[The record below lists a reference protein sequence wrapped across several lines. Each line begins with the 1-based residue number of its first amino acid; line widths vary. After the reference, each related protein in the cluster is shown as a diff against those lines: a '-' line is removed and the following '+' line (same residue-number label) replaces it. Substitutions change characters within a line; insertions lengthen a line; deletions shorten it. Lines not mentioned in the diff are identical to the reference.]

1 MGEEDQNNL
10 ACPVT
15 GADPLDKVCGGCGPR
30 SGHHPPIHPISTRSA
45 ANGHSPPYIQ
55 RGVLWYVND
64 ATYVFMVHE
73 AENFELPQR
82 ALCEGRVLEDVLY
95 FLDRY
100 HLVCFRVSRGAGGR
114 IGKGEGGVRG

>member
-1 MGEEDQNNL
+1 MRGMWPALGTSSTYPPHPHQ
-10 ACPVT
+10 
-15 GADPLDKVCGGCGPR
+15 KR
-30 SGHHPPIHPISTRSA
+30 SERPFSA
-45 ANGHSPPYIQ
+45 LYTAWG
-55 RGVLWYVND
+55 LWYVSD

>member
-1 MGEEDQNNL
+1 MRGIKSAL
-10 ACPVT
+10 GT
-15 GADPLDKVCGGCGPR
+15 
-30 SGHHPPIHPISTRSA
+30 SSTHPPHPHPKRSKRPFSA
-45 ANGHSPPYIQ
+45 LYTACGSEE
-55 RGVLWYVND
+55 VSE

-100 HLVCFRVSRGAGGR
+100 HLVCFRVCRGAGGR
-114 IGKGEGGVRG
+114 IGKGAG